1 MVQTVWSLVLSPG
14 GKSIIVKKPLVLCRI
29 FFSITAF
36 APSNEWHRTKIS
48 FDDPSFISFY
58 ILDGPARYFEAKGEG
73 IFQGNV
79 WIYNQSTVDLLYTST
94 EILI

>member
-1 MVQTVWSLVLSPG
+1 MVQTVWSLAISPNS
-14 GKSIIVKKPLVLCRI
+14 KSIVFKKPIILNRI

-36 APSNEWHRTKIS
+36 APPNEWHRTKIS

-73 IFQGNV
+73 IFQGDV
-79 WIYNQSTVDLLYTST
+79 WLFNQSTVDLLYSAT
-94 EILI
+94 EILA